1 MPREQE
7 TDAIQHS
14 PPANTTTLGRAKQSL
29 IDALDA
35 SRAGTPGDAAAHA
48 AARGVFAAELR
59 LRRAG
64 REDLGVRLAAV
75 DDAVTSA
82 ACRRE
87 LRQVAS
93 KIDAEIEPG
102 VETAGFRPA
111 SDGGERR

>member
-1 MPREQE
+1 VSSDQSR
-7 TDAIQHS
+7 DAVQRN
-14 PPANTTTLGRAKQSL
+14 AQKLGRAKQSL

-48 AARGVFAAELR
+48 AKRGVFAAELR

-111 SDGGERR
+111 SDGGER